1 MLKQNKRIV
10 KKSLNPKKINNL
22 IKCNASRLIS
32 NMTHKSHIWGYPA
45 AVMIEPTNVCNLK
58 CPLCPSGNG
67 TLKRA
72 KGFMSFEM
80 FKKVIDEVKDYVTM
94 IILWNQG
101 EPYLNKDINRMVKY
115 ATDAGLF
122 TLVSTNLNA
131 DMDAEEVVKSGIDSM
146 IVSVDGATQE
156 TYNQYRVNGSLEKV
170 LNNVKALVAAK
181 KKLKSQ
187 TPIIRWQFLVMKHNE
202 HELELI
208 EQISK
213 ELDVDQLSFKTI
225 QIYTKDDIAFLPDN
239 PKFRRYK
246 VTGTDFEIKFKMEN
260 KCKRMWQQPVVN
272 WNGDVSICC
281 FDKDIEFPVGNVGQQ
296 SLLSIWKGQPF
307 QKMRNAI
314 LKNRK
319 AFEICRNCGE
329 GVKLRIEE
337 KNSK

>member
-10 KKSLNPKKINNL
+10 AKSLKIKKISNL
-22 IKCNASRLIS
+22 LIGNASRLLS
-32 NMTHKSHIWGYPA
+32 NMTHKSHIWGYPT

-72 KGFMSFEM
+72 KGFMEFSL
-80 FKKVIDEVKDYVTM
+80 FKKVIDEVKEYATM

-101 EPYLNKDINRMVKY
+101 EPYLNKDFNKMVKY

-131 DMDAEEVVKSGIDSM
+131 DMDAEEVVKSGLDSM
-146 IVSVDGATQE
+146 IVSLDGSTQE
-156 TYNQYRVNGSLEKV
+156 TYNQYRVNGNLEKV
-170 LNNVKALVAAK
+170 LSNVEKLVAAK
-181 KKLKSQ
+181 KKLKSN

-202 HELELI
+202 HEI
-208 EQISK
+208 EEIKQKAK
-213 ELDVDQLSFKTI
+213 ELEVDQLSFKTI
-225 QIYTKDDIAFLPDN
+225 QIYTKEDIKFLPIN
-239 PKFRRYK
+239 PKYRRYNIS
-246 VTGTDFEIKFKMEN
+246 GEDFEIKFKMEN
-260 KCKRMWQQPVVN
+260 KCRRMWQQPVVN
-272 WNGDVSICC
+272 WNGDVAICC
-281 FDKDIEFPVGNVGQQ
+281 FDKDIEFPVGNVKEQ
-296 SLLSIWKGQPF
+296 SLLSIWQGKPF
-307 QKMRNAI
+307 QNMRNAV

-337 KNSK
+337 KNR